1 MRGLWTQASRPRLTA
16 SHHLSCTDSFS
27 ATLVR
32 KTTTRPPRRRPSFA
46 EHVFTLLLTPVLA
59 AALFV
64 DTSWKAKQR
73 RDWDD
78 KLAAI
83 NHEITQLREQEQ
95 RLRSSLQ
102 LRDIHH
108 GLYQQRRG
116 YATAAYAQVEIED
129 DHIPGEIEM
138 PTWEEDAS
146 VENEVSAGESSHI
159 REVLSAK
166 EFSPEQLSNFRR
178 YHRLNAITLA
188 LRMLLHLRIGPNP
201 FYSITPEDDPVDIA
215 ALESLDASTGVS
227 LPTDTDRLVQML
239 ALTRKQMRSL
249 RNLDDLF
256 YAAPQIQ
263 AQANRGALRQ
273 TIHDL
278 TVEFDTG
285 NLSLPGLVDGY
296 GKAILQSKEVPCISV
311 YVMLIRS
318 LSKVGSY
325 SLAYHAAAAMKNS
338 TLPLSD
344 PAIFYMLLQIG
355 RACDSRSLNNLLHFI
370 ANADNPLNLI
380 HKWEKARVHGLDLPV
395 PATLNPRLLMAL
407 VYVALRCEQ
416 PDRAEAWL
424 SLLREADYGSL
435 WKDDLFRSF
444 LAYHAHHGNWE
455 EGKKWIQ
462 RSVNHALSIASQSI
476 DRLARVIYRMLDLCV
491 RCRKLAEYTA
501 ILDAAVDSGIGPPLV
516 QKSQNDHRKFHP
528 RTRSILL
535 EWEALPLPD
544 DTETCPGKDKA
555 KSFQYACRS
564 LLEQLSQTLQ
574 ASAAKQQRDS
584 DDDLILTASTASNPN
599 QRYAVRRREQV
610 SAHSNHTVEL
620 APAELE
626 KLQSKLA
633 EQEVLISEMKA
644 RLDLALLRQNSH
656 DKEAAGRQERWI
668 QSAARVAQ
676 EVRETKEG
684 YEKLQGRFEAQEAII
699 LQLKVRSALAA
710 SRQQSWLEDDTER
723 SQKWIKSTV
732 QMTEQLQELKDG
744 FEKLRR
750 LNELHEQERVQTR
763 QEILELKAAA
773 RVVKGQSQSQPPTR
787 GAVKQMQQNDVSLE
801 SEARNEEGSNS
812 THVPRTKAHPRD
824 SDPLLS
830 SSKTLRRPLKAEKR
844 GVPLSQ
850 AQESTSTNV
859 AGLAADEDV
868 LRTMVKP
875 PKQADG
881 ITESARFR
889 YSSNI
894 PRTKQN
900 PIGGPPSLDKAKF
913 QNIVEPLSRA
923 SAPPTL
929 PSTRR
934 EETVSPSILLIPQSE
949 ADICDSS
956 TTTDSRPHGINAP
969 TITKIFQTGAKQ
981 WQQRMPFNDS
991 PGRPVRSRYRRVTLN
1006 PQMKANLDTR
1016 TAPPSEDDHF

>member
-16 SHHLSCTDSFS
+16 TSHHVSCVDSFS
-27 ATLVR
+27 STLVR
-32 KTTTRPPRRRPSFA
+32 NTTTRPPRRRPSFA

-83 NHEITQLREQEQ
+83 NHEIAQLREQEQ
-95 RLRSSLQ
+95 RLRSSLR

-116 YATAAYAQVEIED
+116 YATAAYAQVEVED
-129 DHIPGEIEM
+129 EQDLGEIEM
-138 PTWEEDAS
+138 PTWEEGIS
-146 VENEVSAGESSHI
+146 VEDEAPAVENPRV

-166 EFSPEQLSNFRR
+166 EFSPEQLSNLHR

-188 LRMLLHLRIGPNP
+188 LRMLLHLRIGPNS
-201 FYSITPEDDPVDIA
+201 FYSITPEDDPVDIV
-215 ALESLDASTGVS
+215 ALDSLDPSNSVS

-239 ALTRKQMRSL
+239 ALTRKQMRPL
-249 RNLDDLF
+249 RKLDDLF
-256 YAAPQIQ
+256 YAAPRIQ
-263 AQANRGALRQ
+263 AQANRGALQR
-273 TIHDL
+273 TIQDL
-278 TVEFDTG
+278 TAEFEAG
-285 NLSLPGLVDGY
+285 NVSLPGLVDGY
-296 GKAILQSKEVPCISV
+296 GKAILRSEEVPSISV

-355 RACDSRSLNNLLHFI
+355 RACDSRSLNNLLHYI
-370 ANADNPLNLI
+370 ANSDNPLNLI

-424 SLLREADYGSL
+424 SLLREADYGSA

-444 LAYHAHHGNWE
+444 LAYHSQHGNWE

-462 RSVNHALSIASQSI
+462 RSVNHALSIANQSI

-501 ILDAAVDSGIGPPLV
+501 ILDAAVESGIGPPPV
-516 QKSQNDHRKFHP
+516 HKSQNDYRKFHP

-544 DTETCPGKDKA
+544 NTEACPVIDKA

-564 LLEQLSQTLQ
+564 LLEQLSRTPPAGATKREQD
-574 ASAAKQQRDS
+574 ADE
-584 DDDLILTASTASNPN
+584 DLILMASTASNPN
-599 QRYAVRRREQV
+599 QRYAVRKRRQD
-610 SAHSNHTVEL
+610 SAQSNP
-620 APAELE
+620 ASAFAQAELE

-633 EQEVLISEMKA
+633 EQDALISEMKS
-644 RLDLALLRQNSH
+644 RLDLALLRHNSH
-656 DKEAAGRQERWI
+656 EKDAAGRQERWI

-684 YEKLQGRFEAQEAII
+684 FEKLQGRFEAQEAII

-710 SRQQSWLEDDTER
+710 SRQQSWLEDDTAR
-723 SQKWIKSTV
+723 SQKWTQSTL

-744 FEKLRR
+744 FQKLQR
-750 LNELHEQERVQTR
+750 LNELYEQERVQTR
-763 QEILELKAAA
+763 QEIAELKAAA
-773 RVVKGQSQSQPPTR
+773 TLTARMEQNPTR
-787 GAVKQMQQNDVSLE
+787 GLPSIME
-801 SEARNEEGSNS
+801 
-812 THVPRTKAHPRD
+812 KATPEDRRKP
-824 SDPLLS
+824 PLRREQSPLS
-830 SSKTLRRPLKAEKR
+830 SAIR
-844 GVPLSQ
+844 Q
-850 AQESTSTNV
+850 
-859 AGLAADEDV
+859 
-868 LRTMVKP
+868 
-875 PKQADG
+875 
-881 ITESARFR
+881 
-889 YSSNI
+889 
-894 PRTKQN
+894 
-900 PIGGPPSLDKAKF
+900 
-913 QNIVEPLSRA
+913 
-923 SAPPTL
+923 
-929 PSTRR
+929 
-934 EETVSPSILLIPQSE
+934 ETVSPSILLYPLSE
-949 ADICDSS
+949 ADVSHGKTS
-956 TTTDSRPHGINAP
+956 TDGSNTP

-981 WQQRMPFNDS
+981 WQQRPPSADS
-991 PGRPVRSRYRRVTLN
+991 PDRSSRSRSTHRRARLN
-1006 PQMKANLDTR
+1006 VRVKPSPVTR
-1016 TAPPSEDDHF
+1016 TVQSN